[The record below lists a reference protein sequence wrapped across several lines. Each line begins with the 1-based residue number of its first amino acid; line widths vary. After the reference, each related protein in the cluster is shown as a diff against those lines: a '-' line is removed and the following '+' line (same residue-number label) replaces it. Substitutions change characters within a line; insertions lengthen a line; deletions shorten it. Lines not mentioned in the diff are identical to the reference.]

1 MFIRT
6 TIRWQSRDENFV
18 DFLVCKHRLSLGHTA
33 ALRLQTRLK
42 ERSAE

>member
-18 DFLVCKHRLSLGHTA
+18 DLLNYKHRLSLGHTVVVR
-33 ALRLQTRLK
+33 LRADLK